1 MNGKMKKKNLKS
13 TYMKKLKSSLK
24 TELAIVYLTSDD
36 TKFLN
41 EYKAVIYESSLNEK
55 QTTDRRWKEMK
66 TKIAEL
72 VCEILKKKQWGIFF
86 KNEPIQALPV
96 QDNTTLYRVNEV
108 RDDELLDAIE
118 YSMEERINEL
128 QNHQAER
135 EENQTEQE
143 SSSGTKQTLDD
154 TSK

>member
-1 MNGKMKKKNLKS
+1 
-13 TYMKKLKSSLK
+13 
-24 TELAIVYLTSDD
+24 
-36 TKFLN
+36 
-41 EYKAVIYESSLNEK
+41 
-55 QTTDRRWKEMK
+55 MK

-72 VCEILKKKQWGIFF
+72 VCKTLKEKQWGIFF

-118 YSMEERINEL
+118 YSMEERINEW

>member
-1 MNGKMKKKNLKS
+1 
-13 TYMKKLKSSLK
+13 
-24 TELAIVYLTSDD
+24 
-36 TKFLN
+36 
-41 EYKAVIYESSLNEK
+41 
-55 QTTDRRWKEMK
+55 MK

-118 YSMEERINEL
+118 YSMEERINEW